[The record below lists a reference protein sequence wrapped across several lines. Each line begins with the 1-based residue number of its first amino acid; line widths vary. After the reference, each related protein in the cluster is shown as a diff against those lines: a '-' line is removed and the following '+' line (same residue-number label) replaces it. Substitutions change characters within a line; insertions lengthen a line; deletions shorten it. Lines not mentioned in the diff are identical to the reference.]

1 MKLNRSD
8 EILQNWEKDLS
19 TTIPITPDKQTY
31 AKVNPEAVEL
41 TYDSDGC
48 MYGSVDFR
56 VDKIMAVEAVQSETQ
71 TMLEELKKEIQK
83 EVKKEFVKGEQE
95 KMGNLDD
102 YLVLQVRFPNSNTNY
117 EYLID
122 KAFLQSKMYYDWS
135 KNINKEYFI
144 VNEFGYAYSS
154 PIRIVK
160 KPYPYTSS
168 SEATKKILCI
178 CERYGNLYHTDHILC
193 WEKSAESLDIAYLNL
208 ENAKKAY
215 NKIND
220 TDNMYE
226 IFMDESTMSR
236 MGKNPIKKSN
246 NKGEDTMNI
255 FGNFDFGQ
263 VKNTQ
268 EFKMTLKGI
277 AYLSTNGATEK
288 TSERTYVQYDP
299 TTSQIE
305 DVTPFI
311 ISDMDATEFLFKIP
325 VALKDVKAGDIIY
338 DNGVPVFVRKVDKNE
353 LEVVS
358 PRSKTVRT
366 ILPAKNA
373 FGFNFVTK
381 LVNLMDNFNV
391 MGGANAENPFGNIL
405 PLMLLTG
412 NSSSS
417 SLKDMLPFMLMGG
430 GAVDMSNPMMMYF
443 LLKDGSGD
451 NLLPLVMMSNPNM
464 FNFMNNKVTDTQ
476 EDA

>member
-1 MKLNRSD
+1 
-8 EILQNWEKDLS
+8 
-19 TTIPITPDKQTY
+19 
-31 AKVNPEAVEL
+31 
-41 TYDSDGC
+41 
-48 MYGSVDFR
+48 
-56 VDKIMAVEAVQSETQ
+56 
-71 TMLEELKKEIQK
+71 
-83 EVKKEFVKGEQE
+83 
-95 KMGNLDD
+95 
-102 YLVLQVRFPNSNTNY
+102 
-117 EYLID
+117 
-122 KAFLQSKMYYDWS
+122 
-135 KNINKEYFI
+135 
-144 VNEFGYAYSS
+144 
-154 PIRIVK
+154 
-160 KPYPYTSS
+160 
-168 SEATKKILCI
+168 
-178 CERYGNLYHTDHILC
+178 
-193 WEKSAESLDIAYLNL
+193 
-208 ENAKKAY
+208 
-215 NKIND
+215 
-220 TDNMYE
+220 MYE
-226 IFMDESTMSR
+226 TFMDESTMSR
-236 MGKNPIKKSN
+236 MGKNPIKKSNN

-299 TTSQIE
+299 TTAQIE

-417 SLKDMLPFMLMGG
+417 SLKDMLPFMLIGG

-443 LLKDGSGD
+443 LLKDDSGD

-464 FNFMNNKVTDTQ
+464 FNFMNNKVIDTQ

>member
-8 EILQNWEKDLS
+8 EILQEWGKNLS
-19 TTIPITPDKQTY
+19 ATIPLTPNKQAY
-31 AKVNPEAVEL
+31 AKVSPGAVEL
-41 TYDSDGC
+41 THNSDGS
-48 MYGSVDFR
+48 MYGSVDFK
-56 VDKIMAVEAVQSETQ
+56 VDKIMSVENIQSETR

-83 EVKKEFVKGEQE
+83 EVKKELVKGERE
-95 KMGNLDD
+95 KMGNLDN

-122 KAFLQSKMYYDWS
+122 RGFLQSEIYRGWNEDT
-135 KNINKEYFI
+135 NKEYFI

-154 PIRIVK
+154 PVRITE
-160 KPYPYTSS
+160 KPYLYHPS
-168 SEATKKILCI
+168 SEATKKILCV
-178 CERYGNLYHTDHILC
+178 CERYGHLRYTDNIFY
-193 WEKSAESLDIAYLNL
+193 WEKSTETLNTAFRNL

-215 NKIND
+215 NKINE

-226 IFMDESTMSR
+226 TFMDETVMSR
-236 MGKNPIKKSN
+236 MGKNPIKETN
-246 NKGEDTMNI
+246 NKGENAMNI

-299 TTSQIE
+299 TTAQIE

-476 EDA
+476 EGA